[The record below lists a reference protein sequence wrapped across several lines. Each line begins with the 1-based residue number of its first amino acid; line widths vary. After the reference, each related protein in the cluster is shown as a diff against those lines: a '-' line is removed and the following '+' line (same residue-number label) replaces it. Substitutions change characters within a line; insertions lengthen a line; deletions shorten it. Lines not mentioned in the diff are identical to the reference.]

1 MLARTLQ
8 HKFAPFA
15 VACIAIALF
24 SFMDTVMKSLSIA
37 IGPYNAMLWR
47 TIAGV
52 IITGPLFLLTGG
64 RIPERRT
71 LWLHLWRGLTAA
83 TSVLLFF
90 WGLVRT
96 PLAQGIAL
104 SFIAPLI
111 ALGLAGVFL
120 KERIGRSAIGGALVA
135 FAGMLVIL
143 AGRTGQDSGRDAMAG
158 VVAILAAAL
167 FYGVNLVLARRQSQ
181 AAGPLEVT
189 FFFNLVALA
198 LYGMGAPWL
207 ATVPD
212 GHHALAIVTAACTSS
227 ISIMLLAW
235 AYARAEAQY
244 LVSVEY
250 TAFIW
255 ASLFGWLVFREPVL
269 LSTLA
274 GAALIVAGC
283 GWAARR
289 GEGPGASTT
298 PMTGP
303 EAAG

>member
-1 MLARTLQ
+1 MLARSLQ
-8 HKFAPFA
+8 HNLAPFA
-15 VACIAIALF
+15 VACLAIAIF

-37 IGPYNAMLWR
+37 IGAYNAMLWR

-52 IITGPLFLLTGG
+52 LITTPIFLLTGG
-64 RIPERRT
+64 RMPSRQT

-83 TSVLLFF
+83 ISVLLFF

-96 PLAQGIAL
+96 PMAQGIAL

-111 ALGLAGVFL
+111 ALGLASIFL
-120 KERIGRSAIGGALVA
+120 KERIGRNAIGGALIA
-135 FAGMLVIL
+135 FAGMLVVI
-143 AGRTGQDSGRDAMAG
+143 AGRAGQDSGHDALAG
-158 VVAILAAAL
+158 AGAILAAAL
-167 FYGVNLVLARRQSQ
+167 FYAVNLVLARRQSQ
-181 AAGPLEVT
+181 AAKPMEIT

-198 LYGMGAPWL
+198 LYGSAAPWF
-207 ATVPD
+207 AVAPD
-212 GHHALAIVTAACTSS
+212 MRHAPLIVTAACSSS
-227 ISIMLLAW
+227 ISILLLAW

-255 ASLFGWLVFREPVL
+255 ASLFGWLAFREPVL
-269 LSTLA
+269 LSTFA

-283 GWAARR
+283 LWAAR
-289 GEGPGASTT
+289 GSAKPGDP

>member
-1 MLARTLQ
+1 MLARSLQ
-8 HKFAPFA
+8 HSLAPFA
-15 VACIAIALF
+15 VACFAILIF
-24 SFMDTVMKSLSIA
+24 SFMDTIMKSLSIA
-37 IGPYNAMLWR
+37 MGAYNAMLWR

-52 IITGPLFLLTGG
+52 LITGPLFLLTGG
-64 RIPERRT
+64 RAPERKV
-71 LWLHLWRGLTAA
+71 LWLHLWRGLAAA

-111 ALGLAGVFL
+111 ALGLASIFL
-120 KERIGRSAIGGALVA
+120 KEKIGRGTIGGALIA
-135 FAGMLVIL
+135 FAGMLAIL
-143 AGRTGQDSGRDAMAG
+143 AGRAGQDNRHDAMAG
-158 VVAILAAAL
+158 AGAILVAAVLYA
-167 FYGVNLVLARRQSQ
+167 VNLVLSRRQSQ
-181 AAGPLEVT
+181 AARPMEVT
-189 FFFNLVALA
+189 FAFNLVALA
-198 LYGMGAPWL
+198 LYGTAAPWL
-207 ATVPD
+207 AEIPD
-212 GHHALAIVTAACTSS
+212 GKHALAIMTAAFSS
-227 ISIMLLAW
+227 SVCIMLLAW

-269 LSTLA
+269 VSTLI

-283 GWAARR
+283 FWAARR
-289 GEGPGASTT
+289 SAPASG

>member
-1 MLARTLQ
+1 MFARSLQ
-8 HKFAPFA
+8 HNLAPFA
-15 VACIAIALF
+15 VACLAIAIF

-52 IITGPLFLLTGG
+52 LITGPIFLLTGG
-64 RIPERRT
+64 RMPSRQA

-83 TSVLLFF
+83 ISVLLFF

-111 ALGLAGVFL
+111 ALGLASMFL
-120 KERIGRSAIGGALVA
+120 KERIGRNAIGGALIA
-135 FAGMLVIL
+135 FAGMLVVIAGRAGQDNGPDAL
-143 AGRTGQDSGRDAMAG
+143 AGAG
-158 VVAILAAAL
+158 AILAAAL
-167 FYGVNLVLARRQSQ
+167 FYAVNLVLSRRQSQ
-181 AAGPLEVT
+181 AAKPLEIA

-198 LYGMGAPWL
+198 LYGSAAPWFAEL
-207 ATVPD
+207 PD
-212 GHHALAIVTAACTSS
+212 MRHAPFIAAAACSSS
-227 ISIMLLAW
+227 ISILMLAW

-255 ASLFGWLVFREPVL
+255 ASLFGWLAFREPVL
-269 LSTLA
+269 LTTLG

-283 GWAARR
+283 LWAARGSR
-289 GEGPGASTT
+289 KPGDP

-303 EAAG
+303 EAA

>member
-1 MLARTLQ
+1 MFARSLQ
-8 HKFAPFA
+8 HNLAPFA
-15 VACIAIALF
+15 VACLAIAIF

-52 IITGPLFLLTGG
+52 LITGPIFLLTGG
-64 RIPERRT
+64 RMPSRQA

-83 TSVLLFF
+83 ISVLLFF

-111 ALGLAGVFL
+111 ALGLASMFL
-120 KERIGRSAIGGALVA
+120 KERIGRNAIGGALIA
-135 FAGMLVIL
+135 FAGMLVVI
-143 AGRTGQDSGRDAMAG
+143 AGRAGQDNGPD
-158 VVAILAAAL
+158 
-167 FYGVNLVLARRQSQ
+167 LVLSRRQSQ
-181 AAGPLEVT
+181 AAKPLEIA

-198 LYGMGAPWL
+198 LYGSAAPWFAEL
-207 ATVPD
+207 PD
-212 GHHALAIVTAACTSS
+212 MRHAPFIAAAACSSS
-227 ISIMLLAW
+227 ISILMLAW

-255 ASLFGWLVFREPVL
+255 ASLFGWLAFREPVL
-269 LSTLA
+269 LTTLG

-283 GWAARR
+283 LWAARGSR
-289 GEGPGASTT
+289 KPGDP

-303 EAAG
+303 EAA